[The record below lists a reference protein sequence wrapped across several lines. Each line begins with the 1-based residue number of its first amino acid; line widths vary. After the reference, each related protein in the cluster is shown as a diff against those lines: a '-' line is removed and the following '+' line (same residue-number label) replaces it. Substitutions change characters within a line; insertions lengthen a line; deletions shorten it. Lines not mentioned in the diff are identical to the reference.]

1 MDLPPLPQRSSSPAP
16 LPSSS
21 KTFPAPP
28 LLPQEAQFMCLDDD
42 TFVGRKESCP
52 LPLLQREEEKMLA
65 AIYRGGGGGGGE
77 RNYPSLCQPCLSLRP
92 LASTNDKKFIRLVG
106 GKKHHL
112 EARRRR
118 CRSEREGK
126 GTFGSGVASLC
137 IASYS
142 STVYSHRLSRKKG
155 EKQHNCES
163 MALHHCT

>member
-21 KTFPAPP
+21 KTFPPP

-52 LPLLQREEEKMLA
+52 LPPPPKGRGKDAGGNISEGGDGRRGIFRLY
-65 AIYRGGGGGGGE
+65 AIHVC
-77 RNYPSLCQPCLSLRP
+77 PSA

-112 EARRRR
+112 EARADADVVRRGGG
-118 CRSEREGK
+118 ERALLEA
-126 GTFGSGVASLC
+126 ASLRLASPP
-137 IASYS
+137 IAP
-142 STVYSHRLSRKKG
+142 YSHRLSRKKG